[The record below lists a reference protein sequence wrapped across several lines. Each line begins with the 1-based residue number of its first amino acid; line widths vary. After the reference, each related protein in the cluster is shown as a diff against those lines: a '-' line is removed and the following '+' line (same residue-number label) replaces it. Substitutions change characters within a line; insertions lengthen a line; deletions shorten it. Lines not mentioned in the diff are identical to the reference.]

1 MSLKQPKKSR
11 NWYRWLTLPLVV
23 FVFGL
28 ISTAWATE
36 TNKVGDTSAEDLR
49 STWGIEIAGLRL
61 SGQGFFVDFRYKVLD
76 PDKAAPLADK
86 EKKPYL
92 INEET
97 GQKLL
102 VPTTPKLGSLR
113 QTAQKLKAGNVYFM
127 FFSNRSGTLKPG
139 SKVTFVVGDC
149 RLEHLTI
156 E

>member
-1 MSLKQPKKSR
+1 MNLKQPRKNLNS
-11 NWYRWLTLPLVV
+11 YRWPALLLVV
-23 FVFGL
+23 LLFGL
-28 ISTAWATE
+28 GTSSWATG
-36 TNKVGDTSAEDLR
+36 TNKMESKAAEDLR

-61 SGQGFFVDFRYKVLD
+61 SGQGYFVDFRYKVLD
-76 PDKAAPLADK
+76 PEKAAPLADK

-92 INEET
+92 IDEAT
-97 GQKLL
+97 GKQFA

-127 FFSNRSGTLKPG
+127 FFSNRSGVLKPG